1 MYTCLGCDASFG
13 TWKQLSAHA
22 SQCRLNLSLADQVFE
37 HKCKS
42 SKRHTKNEKRVCPIP
57 AAGSTGPSIPC
68 IDTTGSMSLD
78 QEVDMFDQPAM
89 DVFDQG
95 ADVLDDSTEVSQVL
109 YSLHIIDSHYR
120 QESMI
125 ISYLI

>member
-1 MYTCLGCDASFG
+1 MSSSTYTCLGCDASFG
-13 TWKQLSAHA
+13 TRKQLSAHA

-37 HKCKS
+37 RKRKS
-42 SKRHTKNEKRVCPIP
+42 SKRHTKNEKRVHPIP
-57 AAGSTGPSIPC
+57 AAGSAGPSIPR
-68 IDTTGSMSLD
+68 INTTGSMSLD

-109 YSLHIIDSHYR
+109 YSLHIIDSHH
-120 QESMI
+120 
-125 ISYLI
+125 